1 MDNLQLLDRLVTSS
15 SHLAM
20 IIQWL
25 HEEVWSSER
34 YKMMKREDFLL
45 DGEKRVYEVEELLLE
60 AAPGLYNE
68 LAVQAEK
75 PRNLVSFLTAE
86 PQRALV
92 ILDGASFR
100 ELPML
105 ELMARQTGY
114 EVVKLGGSFA
124 ALPSETTPFVA
135 QRILGKEIAPIELPR
150 RRELVDRHV
159 LAWHYD
165 AVFRTFSFTSDM
177 NHLLLWSQF
186 PDSSYKD
193 LGARFSS
200 HFEQMPPLY
209 EQVWK
214 NMVMQI
220 PHNFEIIITSD
231 HGYIFFGQGL
241 DSKHI
246 DESTRILNQA
256 RNKYFSQAEQWPE
269 GVSGLQLF
277 PNRRLAM
284 LRGRIKNRPQGPAAG
299 HAYRHGGFSLM
310 EMLTPWLIIKK
321 R

>member
-1 MDNLQLLDRLVTSS
+1 MDNLQFLDKLVTSPS
-15 SHLAM
+15 RLDM

-25 HEEVWSSER
+25 HEEVWSGDR
-34 YKMMKREDFLL
+34 YKTMKGENFLL
-45 DGEKRVYEVEELLLE
+45 DGEKQVHEVEELLLE
-60 AAPGLYNE
+60 AAPGLYDE

-75 PRNLVSFLTAE
+75 SRNLISFLTAK
-86 PQRALV
+86 PRRALV

-105 ELMARQTGY
+105 ELMARQTGFQVEKMGY
-114 EVVKLGGSFA
+114 SFA
-124 ALPSETTPFVA
+124 ALPSETTPFIA
-135 QRILGKEIAPIELPR
+135 QRILKKEVAPIELPR
-150 RRELVDRHV
+150 RRELLDHNIR
-159 LAWHYD
+159 ACHYD
-165 AVFRTFSFTSDM
+165 AVFRTFSFDADK

-186 PDSSYKD
+186 PDSTYKD

>member
-200 HFEQMPPLY
+200 HFEQMTPLY

-256 RNKYFSQAEQWPE
+256 RNKYFSQEEKWPE

-284 LRGRIKNRPQGPAAG
+284 LRGRIKNRPQGPAAS

>member
-1 MDNLQLLDRLVTSS
+1 MDNLQLLDKLITSPSRLE
-15 SHLAM
+15 M

-25 HEEVWSSER
+25 HEEVWSSDR
-34 YKMMKREDFLL
+34 YKTMKKENFLL
-45 DGEKRVYEVEELLLE
+45 DGEKQVHEVEELLLE
-60 AAPGLYNE
+60 AAPGLYDE

-75 PRNLVSFLTAE
+75 PRNLISFLTAK
-86 PQRALV
+86 PQRVLV

-105 ELMARQTGY
+105 EQMAVQTGFQIEKMGY
-114 EVVKLGGSFA
+114 SFA
-124 ALPSETTPFVA
+124 ALPSETTPFIA
-135 QRILGKEIAPIELPR
+135 QRILAKEVAPIELPR
-150 RRELVDRHV
+150 RRELLDQKIR
-159 LAWHYD
+159 ACHYD
-165 AVFRTFSFTSDM
+165 AVFRTFSFEAGM

-200 HFEQMPPLY
+200 HFEQMTPLY

-214 NMVMQI
+214 NIVMQI
-220 PHNFEIIITSD
+220 PHDFEIIITSD

-246 DESTRILNQA
+246 DESNRILNQA
-256 RNKYFSQAEQWPE
+256 RNKHFSPDEKWPE
-269 GVSGLQLF
+269 GISGLQLF
-277 PNRRLAM
+277 PDRRLAM
-284 LRGRIKNRPQGPAAG
+284 LRGRIKNRPQGPAAS

-310 EMLTPWLIIKK
+310 EMLTPWLIIRK